1 MRDTELFAQHLV
13 RIRQARLQKAHALA
27 LGDDADLLR
36 IRVVAH
42 EAELIQTL
50 LTDLKELERDP
61 GKFIE
66 EKLSK

>member
-1 MRDTELFAQHLV
+1 
-13 RIRQARLQKAHALA
+13 LQKAHALA
-27 LGDDADLLR
+27 LADDADLLR
-36 IRVVAH
+36 IRVAAH
-42 EAELIQTL
+42 EADLIQTL